1 LSVFGAYGNQWT
13 KPFLLRYIAMMT
25 NESPQKPYR
34 TIFAP
39 NSHQERIQN
48 FETYWQY
55 TLKNDGEMLE
65 AEKTLALKQERLHRF
80 QKEIVRSRRP
90 LANPQLFYQNYVKMK
105 DDPEG
110 LDTKTILLTCIYK
123 FARHEWTGIA
133 AAWDTTPSFVEAKT
147 VTEKISRYH
156 LCEEFCHV
164 RLFHEM
170 FRTFHLEEV
179 QWVPMSRFTRWLYGF
194 FSKIPE
200 KIMSGPAFLSELMG
214 LTFYIHLDQL
224 LDKVLADEPEAKTR
238 IRELL
243 HEIMVDELAH
253 IGQRRNYMG
262 RFSTWLS
269 KKFFSTMVRA
279 FWREIPE
286 AKLLFDIPQMIKDGL
301 AFDYGQ
307 VAPSLLARTWIPS
320 YCQAG

>member
-1 LSVFGAYGNQWT
+1 
-13 KPFLLRYIAMMT
+13 MT
-25 NESPQKPYR
+25 IDPQQKPYR

-39 NSHQERIQN
+39 STSHERKQN

-55 TLKNDGEMLE
+55 TLKNDGDLLE
-65 AEKTLALKQERLHRF
+65 ADKTLALKHQRLLQFQEN
-80 QKEIVRSRRP
+80 EVRSRLP
-90 LANPQLFYQNYVKMK
+90 LADPKLFYQNYVKMK
-105 DDPEG
+105 ADPRN

-133 AAWDTTPSFVEAKT
+133 AAWDTTPSFTEAKT

-170 FRTFHLEEV
+170 FRTFQLEEV
-179 QWVPMSRFTRWLYGF
+179 EWVPMGRFTRWLYRF

-214 LTFYIHLDQL
+214 LMFYIHLDRL
-224 LDKVLADEPEAKTR
+224 LDKVLVDEPEAKGR

-262 RFSTWLS
+262 RFSTWIS
-269 KKFFSTMVRA
+269 KKVFPLMVHA
-279 FWREIPE
+279 FWRDIPE
-286 AKLLFDIPQMIKDGL
+286 AKLLFDIPQMIEDGL
-301 AFDYGQ
+301 AFDYGS
-307 VAPSLLARTWIPS
+307 VPSPLLARTWIPS

>member
-1 LSVFGAYGNQWT
+1 
-13 KPFLLRYIAMMT
+13 MT
-25 NESPQKPYR
+25 NQSPQKPYK

-39 NSHQERIQN
+39 STSRERSEN
-48 FETYWQY
+48 FETYWEY
-55 TLKNDGEMLE
+55 TLKNDGDLLE
-65 AEKTLALKQERLHRF
+65 AEQTLALKQERLLNF
-80 QKEIVRSRRP
+80 QKNKVRSRAP
-90 LANPQLFYQNYVKMK
+90 LAHPELFYKNYVEMK
-105 DDPEG
+105 DNPKD

-133 AAWDTTPSFVEAKT
+133 AAWETTPSFSEAKT

-170 FRTFHLEEV
+170 FRTFQLEEV

-214 LTFYIHLDQL
+214 LSFYIHLDRL
-224 LDKVLADEPEAKTR
+224 LDKVLSDEPEAKTR

-269 KKFFSTMVRA
+269 KKIFPLMVHA
-279 FWREIPE
+279 FWRDIPE
-286 AKLLFDIPQMIKDGL
+286 ASLLFDVRQMVKDGL
-301 AFDYGQ
+301 DFDYGQ
-307 VAPSLLARTWIPS
+307 VPSSLLARTWVPS
-320 YCQAG
+320 YCQVA